1 MIRLSSADTE
11 AADTTEAEAAAPT
24 DERREA
30 LLAQLVDHL
39 GDDLLESHIAPG
51 HDLWI
56 RVPASAWK
64 STMRHLRNDHGFR
77 FFEFLSAIDWL
88 PSPYGRYEDA
98 AVDVA
103 AAGATADAVPAAIE
117 TGVAGGETRFQVFAR
132 LIDVSRKD
140 LGIIIK
146 ADVPPAEGSA
156 DEPGSIESIISVFP
170 GANWHEREVH
180 EMYGIGFEGHP
191 YLVNLYLPT
200 GFEGHP
206 LRKDYPLLARVVKPW
221 PGIVDVEP
229 MPDEGESGEEEGDE
243 S

>member
-11 AADTTEAEAAAPT
+11 TTETEDAPET

-30 LLAQLVDHL
+30 LLAELADHL
-39 GDDLLESHIAPG
+39 GDDLLDSHIHPG

-56 RVPASAWK
+56 RVPATAWK
-64 STMRHLRNDHGFR
+64 STMRHLRDDHGFR

-98 AVDVA
+98 AID
-103 AAGATADAVPAAIE
+103 AGGVTPTGDEAAIE
-117 TGVAGGETRFQVFAR
+117 TGVAGGETRFQLFAR
-132 LIDVSRKD
+132 LIDISRKD
-140 LGIIIK
+140 LAVIVK
-146 ADVPPAEGSA
+146 ADVPPAEGDP
-156 DEPGSIESIISVFP
+156 DEPGSVESIVPVFP

-206 LRKDYPLLARVVKPW
+206 LRKDFPLLARVVKPW

-229 MPDEGESGEEEGDE
+229 MPEDAEGPGDGEE
-243 S
+243 SA